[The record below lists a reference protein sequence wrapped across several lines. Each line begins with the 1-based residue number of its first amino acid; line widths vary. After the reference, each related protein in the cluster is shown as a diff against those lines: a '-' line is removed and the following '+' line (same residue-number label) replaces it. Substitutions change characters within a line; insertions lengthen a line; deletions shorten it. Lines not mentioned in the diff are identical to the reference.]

1 MKSAGDPTYMIEQ
14 YKSRYTEN
22 LFNSEQINDFL
33 EKSLNTLS
41 NYFAAGAFSSAWAS
55 VTIVDHSF

>member
-33 EKSLNTLS
+33 EKNS
-41 NYFAAGAFSSAWAS
+41 NNLTNHLAAGASNSAWAS